1 MDPESSQL
9 APKGS
14 SDGEASAPAELT
26 INLKIIS
33 PSLTLPVS
41 LLGLPATTT
50 VLQVK
55 ERVRQK
61 LQSRPSDAQQRLIY
75 RGRMLNRPEEKL
87 LDLFGE
93 EMIRTSDQQTIH
105 LILPEQVESPS
116 LSSTTTP
123 VRGQSPARQEA
134 INNAHHQYFDS
145 VLQQGARHLSR
156 RTVTTTTTTVSSPAG
171 THNPTDPQNHPANT
185 HPTAPRC
192 TGRNTA
198 RPIQH
203 KASSRWLNASVEK
216 QRAKGLIC
224 TNMTAQEWGWPDFDI
239 TIFRRHPASTPL
251 TTVLIA
257 ARVHHPMQREIGLAL
272 QNRASFS
279 GLHANPTIQA
289 GTEVYILNSPNG
301 PRGLLLNNHTET
313 YYTPSMR
320 PTATSSGS
328 SYGLPNPQQ
337 LRQHFAFM
345 PTTPTPTLPPQLG
358 VNQDNQG
365 DVDGQGRVLLMVTTT
380 SGGPQQDAGAPNRGN
395 PNPENMAVRLVG
407 QRRAANADWLL
418 DRVRRAE
425 RAGLL
430 FLASIA
436 PGVAERHIANLEAE
450 IERQRRET
458 EAAEAARRAAEAEAE
473 AAAGTETADGAVGE
487 ENTTGEE
494 GSPAIAGSAPQVNV
508 DEPSPPPE
516 ADRQPDLIQV

>member
-1 MDPESSQL
+1 MAQRLSREAARQRAHLHQYDRPGMGL
-9 APKGS
+9 AGLRYNNIPQ
-14 SDGEASAPAELT
+14 APG
-26 INLKIIS
+26 INTPDHGPYRRAS
-33 PSLTLPVS
+33 PSPNAEGNRVGTAESGLSDTEVQNMFRAADTRQAIRTMTTAMQRS
-41 LLGLPATTT
+41 TSGASMGLPQSGRAT
-50 VLQVK
+50 
-55 ERVRQK
+55 
-61 LQSRPSDAQQRLIY
+61 P
-75 RGRMLNRPEEKL
+75 N
-87 LDLFGE
+87 
-93 EMIRTSDQQTIH
+93 
-105 LILPEQVESPS
+105 
-116 LSSTTTP
+116 
-123 VRGQSPARQEA
+123 
-134 INNAHHQYFDS
+134 
-145 VLQQGARHLSR
+145 HLSR
-156 RTVTTTTTTVSSPAG
+156 
-171 THNPTDPQNHPANT
+171 NPSGNT
-185 HPTAPRC
+185 IPGAF
-192 TGRNTA
+192 G
-198 RPIQH
+198 
-203 KASSRWLNASVEK
+203 S
-216 QRAKGLIC
+216 
-224 TNMTAQEWGWPDFDI
+224 
-239 TIFRRHPASTPL
+239 
-251 TTVLIA
+251 
-257 ARVHHPMQREIGLAL
+257 
-272 QNRASFS
+272 
-279 GLHANPTIQA
+279 LHANPTIQA

-337 LRQHFAFM
+337 LRQNFAFL

-365 DVDGQGRVLLMVTTT
+365 DVDGQGRVRRRVRIHVNRGGNMNARQNHAGMVALIARFWPHFWLAVRLGLFVWWFT
-380 SGGPQQDAGAPNRGN
+380 SPNSGWARWLAVIGIALSIFVLNTGALDGVADQLWRVICRHMESLIPMAGHNGAQGANQGAGLNRNQEPPPPEAPQQDTGAPNRGN

-450 IERQRRET
+450 IERQRREA

-473 AAAGTETADGAVGE
+473 AAAGTGTADGAVGE
-487 ENTTGEE
+487 ENATGEE
-494 GSPAIAGSAPQVNV
+494 GNPAIAGSAPQVNV